1 MKTDD
6 LVALLAKDAA
16 AVPKGG
22 VAGRL
27 AAVSIAGAVAAF
39 ALLLAWLGMR
49 PDIVAAL
56 QSGPYWM
63 KTVYTLGLAIG
74 GFAMIERFSRPG
86 ARGKV
91 GAIVLALCLAGIIG
105 LAMMRLM
112 ATTPDE
118 RMAAIMGSTWSR
130 CPWRILAL
138 ALPSLAAILY
148 GVRQLAPT
156 RLALTGATAG
166 LLAGAI
172 SATVYGLYC
181 QETAAPFV
189 AIWYTLGIGL
199 SAGLGAIVGRRVLAW

>member
-1 MKTDD
+1 
-6 LVALLAKDAA
+6 LAKDAA
-16 AVPKGG
+16 AVPRSR
-22 VAGRL
+22 VESRL
-27 AAVSIAGAVAAF
+27 LAVSAAGAVIAF
-39 ALLLAWLGMR
+39 GLLLAWLGMR
-49 PDIVAAL
+49 PDLGAAV

-63 KTVYTLGLAIG
+63 KTLYTLGLAAG
-74 GFAMIERFSRPG
+74 GFALIERLSRPG

-91 GAIVLALCLAGIIG
+91 GAIVLALCLAGIAG
-105 LAMMRLM
+105 LAIMRLM
-112 ATTPDE
+112 PATPDE
-118 RMAAIMGSTWSR
+118 RMAAMMGSSWSK

-138 ALPSLAAILY
+138 ALPGLAAILY

-156 RLALTGATAG
+156 RLALAGAAAG

-199 SAGLGAIVGRRVLAW
+199 SAALGAVVGRRVLAW